1 MIIPWKD
8 SLIKMS
14 LEELKPIDETSIP
27 VGNLIAMI
35 AKGQQ
40 IYLNHHLG
48 NMGINATQLHLLFEI
63 SNQCDINQEKISQR
77 CNINK
82 GAVAR
87 SIKKLEDNG
96 LVIRQIDENN
106 RRQNKV
112 SLTKLG
118 EETLDNSIKILNR
131 WEDEVI
137 LEKGYIEKEL
147 LQKVLKEIAI
157 RTMELNKRD

>member
-1 MIIPWKD
+1 
-8 SLIKMS
+8 MS
-14 LEELKPIDETSIP
+14 LEEFKAIDSSTIP

-35 AKGQQ
+35 ARGQQ
-40 IYLNHHLG
+40 IYLNHHLDALD
-48 NMGINATQLHLLFEI
+48 INATQFHLLIEI
-63 SNQCDINQEKISQR
+63 SNQCDINQENISKR

-87 SIKKLEDNG
+87 SIKKLEDKG
-96 LVIRQIDENN
+96 LVIREIDENN

-112 SLTKLG
+112 SLTELG
-118 EETLDNSIKILNR
+118 CETLDKSIRIFNS

-137 LEKGYIEKEL
+137 LEKGYVEKEL

-157 RTMELNKRD
+157 KTMEMNMRD